1 MTLTHLWFNAKKV
14 VKALVK
20 ARDPLHLARTI
31 RVIKRSE
38 LFDAKWY
45 LTNNPD
51 VASAKMD
58 PALHYFLFGVKSG
71 RNPSSYFVND
81 EYYALHN
88 DVKKSQ
94 MNPLYH
100 YEVYGKKEGR
110 EISFLE
116 QRSPEFPEGVIA
128 DSRFNS
134 HFERNHGRTAIV
146 ASYFSG
152 GVIPESLIYLLKGIR
167 EVADNIVIIGDCLV
181 MPGELDRLSG
191 LVTIAK
197 FERHE
202 QYDFGSYR
210 RGYELAK
217 SNGLLSSEIADE
229 LIICNDSNFGPVY
242 PLSEMFSAMKSREDD
257 FWGITGYD
265 FFGIKHVSSYFYVM
279 RRTIIDDPTLETF
292 LDGVKGI
299 LPRDQ
304 VIVRYELKLTK
315 ALEDQGFKYST
326 YVPFGVVKG
335 SPAKY
340 PVTML
345 KKFRDPMIKVK
356 VVNGDSYENVKTALS
371 IISKVNPEL
380 RKLIKPKSLKREHK
394 LISYAEHQASF
405 PDKIKLIAA
414 KVKAGGKVK
423 AVFFVS
429 SASMFPAKP
438 LFEKMLEDRRFDPYL
453 AVIPDNRWKDGH
465 TIEEMEA
472 CEKELSSWC
481 PAESMIHIRP
491 DEFDVWLDVLK
502 DADIV
507 CYPSPYELSHFRY
520 NPHYAVGRNFLP
532 ICVNY
537 GYYRSIYDRTV
548 MAGQSYAYMW
558 KAFFECE
565 ATAEEYRK
573 YSAIGGTNVDISGYI
588 KMDAYAKV
596 KIEPHSRKRILVA
609 LHHSVEGGANKKL
622 SLANFIEYAD
632 FFMALPDKYPEM
644 DFVFRP
650 HPFLFKI
657 LVNRKI
663 WNEQKV
669 NEYIKAI
676 RAKTNVIWSEG
687 GDYFKE
693 FAESDGCIQDCGSYL
708 VEYMYTQKPCCYM
721 LKSPKDIDSKFAP
734 LGKAC
739 LEQCYLAYST
749 EEIEGFVRNVILG
762 KNDPKATSRQSF
774 AKEIMV
780 NYPNAAGAALESIK
794 IALGIKYP

>member
-1 MTLTHLWFNAKKV
+1 MTLAHLLYNVKKAA
-14 VKALVK
+14 KALLR
-20 ARDPLHLARTI
+20 ARNPWHLARVV

-38 LFDAKWY
+38 FFDAQWY

-71 RNPSSYFVND
+71 RNPSPYFVND

-88 DVKKSQ
+88 DVKKSGI
-94 MNPLYH
+94 NPLYH

-116 QRSPEFPEGVIA
+116 QQPPKFPEGAID
-128 DSRFNS
+128 DSRFNAR
-134 HFERNHGRTAIV
+134 FERKHGRTAIV
-146 ASYFSG
+146 AAYFGG
-152 GVIPESLIYLLKGIR
+152 GVIPDSLIYLLKGIR
-167 EVADNIVIIGDCLV
+167 EVADNIVLVGDCPV

-197 FERHE
+197 FERHQ

-217 SNGLLSSEIADE
+217 DEGLLSSEMADE
-229 LIICNDSNFGPVY
+229 VIICNDSNYGPVY
-242 PLSEMFSAMKSREDD
+242 PLSEMFGKMQSRDVD
-257 FWGITGYD
+257 FWGITGYN
-265 FFGIKHVSSYFYVM
+265 FFGIKHISSYFYVM
-279 RRTIIDDPTLETF
+279 RRAVIDDPTLEMF
-292 LDGVKGI
+292 LKGVNGV

-304 VIVRYELKLTK
+304 VIVRYELKLTD
-315 ALEDQGFKYST
+315 ALVGKGFKYST
-326 YVPFGVVKG
+326 YIPFGVVKG

-345 KKFRDPMIKVK
+345 KKFRDPMIKAK
-356 VVNGDSYENVKTALS
+356 VVNGDSYEKVETALN
-371 IISKVNPEL
+371 IIAKVNPEL
-380 RKLIKPKSLKREHK
+380 RKAIKSKSLRREHK
-394 LISYAEHQASF
+394 RISYAEHQASF
-405 PDKIKLIAA
+405 TDKMKLITA

-423 AVFFVS
+423 AIFFVS

-438 LFEKMLEDRRFDPYL
+438 LFEKMLEDRRFEPYL

-472 CEKELSSWC
+472 CEKELASWC

-491 DEFDVWLDVLK
+491 DEFDVWPDVLK

-532 ICVNY
+532 ICANY

-573 YSAIGGTNVDISGYI
+573 YSAIGGANVDISGYI
-588 KMDAYAKV
+588 KMDAYSSV
-596 KIEPHSRKRILVA
+596 KAEPHNRKRILVA
-609 LHHSVEGGANKKL
+609 LHHSVEGGTNKKL
-622 SLANFIEYAD
+622 SLANFIEYSD
-632 FFMALPDKYPEM
+632 FFMSLPDKYPEI

-657 LVNRKI
+657 LVNREI

-669 NEYIKAI
+669 NDYIKAL
-676 RAKTNVIWSEG
+676 RAKPNVIWSEG

-708 VEYMYTQKPCCYM
+708 VEYIYTQKPCCYM
-721 LKSPKDIDSKFAP
+721 LKSPDDIVAKFAP
-734 LGKAC
+734 LGQDC
-739 LEQCYLAYST
+739 LEQCHIAYST
-749 EEIEGFVRNVILG
+749 QEIDDFVREVILG
-762 KNDPKATSRQSF
+762 SKDPKAVSRQSF
-774 AKEIMV
+774 AKSIMV
-780 NYPNAAGAALESIK
+780 NYPNAADAALGSIK
-794 IALGIKYP
+794 AGLGI